1 MIIISFYIVLLLICI
16 VFAHIKKADIII
28 SPIKGM
34 MFGALYHKEEYL
46 GENEYTIQFL
56 FFLFSINI
64 IWVEKQDG

>member
-1 MIIISFYIVLLLICI
+1 
-16 VFAHIKKADIII
+16 VFAHINKADIII

-34 MFGALYHKEEYL
+34 MFGALYHKDEYL

-64 IWVEKQDG
+64 IWVEEQDG

>member
-1 MIIISFYIVLLLICI
+1 M
-16 VFAHIKKADIII
+16 FAHINKADIII

-64 IWVEKQDG
+64 IWVEEQDG